1 MRLTQ
6 PHLIPDTLS
15 YELIKNAL
23 QSERFEEITKV
34 GRYFLRFDP
43 QVSAEVYKRRL
54 LVARLPVVL
63 ESSDLKLQEA
73 FNKIQKHGWYHFVFS
88 MTDALFFGCAYF
100 FRGYKNGGLDYSPID
115 VKYLNCDDNGVFV
128 YSGSQRI
135 YLDNRTDVL
144 KVGQMDTF
152 NSVCYRV
159 LSIAA
164 LKFVAMSKYMTYL
177 ENLSVPPL
185 ILKSDGFDDD
195 KELNK
200 LLDNLEDLRA
210 ASIGIFSKDDILELL
225 NGNVDQG
232 AFLEFLRYCDE
243 CISKVIS
250 GQVLASNAVNKG
262 TQALGNV

>member
-6 PHLIPDTLS
+6 PHLIPNSLD
-15 YELIKNAL
+15 YELIKSAL
-23 QSERFEEITKV
+23 QSERFEQIAKV

-73 FNKIQKHGWYHFVFS
+73 FSKIQKHGWYNFIFN
-88 MTDALFFGCAYF
+88 MTDALFFGCCYF
-100 FRGYKNGGLDYSPID
+100 FRGYKNGGLDYRVID
-115 VKYLNCDDNGVFV
+115 PKFLNCDLEGDVFV
-128 YSGSQRI
+128 YSNSQRI
-135 YLDNRTDVL
+135 YLEDRDDVL
-144 KVGQMDTF
+144 KVGEMNVF

-159 LSIAA
+159 LSVAA

-185 ILKSDGFDDD
+185 ILKSDGFEDD

-232 AFLEFLRYCDE
+232 
-243 CISKVIS
+243 
-250 GQVLASNAVNKG
+250 
-262 TQALGNV
+262 